1 MMIDKAEF
9 NQSPSTY
16 KLIMADMSQV
26 YCGRSLSPNDHDDGD
41 AEVVDDRRLASL
53 LDIDTSDVVS
63 YRPARKGAT
72 KSGRA
77 KANHIEHDERVEAA
91 LRRSVTCNYS
101 TEEEEGS
108 SSRRRSSDTTTT
120 TLPSDKST
128 SVTGNSNGA
137 GGSNN
142 NATLRRKCQPL
153 HKCATVNQSVSSI
166 MRRPS
171 RYSMTSSSSHSFT
184 TGDVVQ
190 EVVNDNSI
198 HSTGH
203 IHTAPSSNTSRRR
216 FSRRASG
223 ERGLPAQSMH
233 SYFLQRETSLG
244 NSQRSLSSLDDPWV
258 ASGVDFSSS
267 VEVYVFRK

>member
-1 MMIDKAEF
+1 MLDDKPEF

-26 YCGRSLSPNDHDDGD
+26 YCGRSLSPNNYDDDDD
-41 AEVVDDRRLASL
+41 AVVDDKRLTSL
-53 LDIDTSDVVS
+53 LETAIS
-63 YRPARKGAT
+63 YRPVRKNTANKT
-72 KSGRA
+72 NGRA
-77 KANHIEHDERVEAA
+77 KANHDDENDERAEAA
-91 LRRSVTCNYS
+91 LCRSVGSVISNS
-101 TEEEEGS
+101 TEEEGS
-108 SSRRRSSDTTTT
+108 SNNSRRGSDGDT
-120 TLPSDKST
+120 TLPGDKST
-128 SVTGNSNGA
+128 SVGSSNG
-137 GGSNN
+137 GGNN

-171 RYSMTSSSSHSFT
+171 RYSMTSSSHSFT
-184 TGDVVQ
+184 TSDVQ
-190 EVVNDNSI
+190 LVNENSI
-198 HSTGH
+198 HSTSH
-203 IHTAPSSNTSRRR
+203 IHNAPSNNRR

-233 SYFLQRETSLG
+233 SYFLQRESLG